1 MIPRARRILAGALA
15 LAALATAEE
24 PPGPAVELP
33 PMIGEEAATLP
44 PWLYVRTEDTE
55 YLSRCKEATTRGY
68 VEMARSRMRW
78 VRSLFPEE
86 MLARSD
92 VPGVAVLASQRSKS
106 AANAEVIGEELRAQD
121 AARAGDGYI
130 RTKTAPNMMLIDA
143 DAIGVFAYIDE
154 WEFDCNQL
162 TISSDYVRHLL
173 MRRTPAPPAW
183 LIDGMM
189 TVYNAVLFRESPIT
203 LAPLAWHSVEE
214 VRALAKDSGAAR
226 TLLPMSELIS
236 GTGGAALHPR
246 IARAQSALVVCWAL
260 DPRNGVREA
269 FWKFA
274 VQSAAVPASEAM
286 FQACLGFGYADWRDR
301 VSDYLPAAVREH
313 LRLELEK
320 SLPSPPLEIR
330 RATPNEIA
338 RLRGEWERLAVPL
351 VRHHH
356 PAHAVRYL
364 EQARRTLRRAHDAGD
379 SDPRLF
385 ASLGLCEIDA
395 GEPLAA
401 RGFLESAVAAGVA
414 RPRAAYELARLRW
427 SELNRE
433 AATARRTFTAEEIAR
448 VLAPLRAAL
457 DQSPLL
463 VDAVG
468 LWADAWART
477 SALPGPDDVRILRR
491 GAEQFVADPKVA
503 LRVARALGRHGMAAA
518 AKEVLGAGFLHQR
531 DDAVR
536 AQFAQMFAAL
546 NAPARRPE

>member
-246 IARAQSALVVCWAL
+246 IARAQSALVVRWAL